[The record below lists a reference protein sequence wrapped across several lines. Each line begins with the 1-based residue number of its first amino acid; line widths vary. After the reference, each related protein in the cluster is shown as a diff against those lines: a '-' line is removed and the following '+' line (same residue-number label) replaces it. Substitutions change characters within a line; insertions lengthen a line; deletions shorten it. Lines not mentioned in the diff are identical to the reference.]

1 MVEKKEQ
8 NLAKIN
14 EFHSAYEAALQYHL
28 GHSQHFK
35 QLGRWDLKPFDCYI
49 KPMMDI
55 WRIRIKSLKN
65 LPKENK
71 FKV

>member
-1 MVEKKEQ
+1 
-8 NLAKIN
+8 
-14 EFHSAYEAALQYHL
+14 LQYHL